1 MKLQLLF
8 LGMCTAKGF
17 GSWVHKT
24 PSHNPT
30 QHEKRL
36 LTAGLVPD
44 SLISLSFP
52 FPWNDLGLLA
62 LHLQELT
69 VISLTAYNIT
79 LCIIQGVHSTLF
91 SYLKQIK
98 LAQTVNVVE
107 SEEIERNDRQE
118 VRSVDSAPN
127 LRFYSWTK
135 VSVFLVCN
143 LVTRRPC

>member
-8 LGMCTAKGF
+8 LGMCTAKWF
-17 GSWVHKT
+17 GSWVHKN
-24 PSHNPT
+24 PFPQSHTTWQTSSNGRARP
-30 QHEKRL
+30 RL
-36 LTAGLVPD
+36 PYFTFV
-44 SLISLSFP
+44 SFP
-52 FPWNDLGLLA
+52 LKWFGIACLA
-62 LHLQELT
+62 ST
-69 VISLTAYNIT
+69 RTYCLTAYNIT
-79 LCIIQGVHSTLF
+79 ECVIQGVNSTLF

-107 SEEIERNDRQE
+107 SKEIERNDRQE